1 LKLISYILI
10 GFVRLYQVALS
21 PLIPSSCRYQ
31 PTCSRYAIEAFQKHG
46 PFRGF
51 YLATR
56 RLMSCHPWGGHG
68 HDPIP

>member
-1 LKLISYILI
+1 MTYILV
-10 GFVRLYQVALS
+10 GFVRLYQIVLS
-21 PLIPSSCRYQ
+21 PLLPNACRYQ
-31 PTCSRYAIEAFQKHG
+31 PTCSRYAIETLQKHG